1 MDRTAD
7 LDAALSFV
15 VERIAKQA
23 RLSGEALTSEQRF
36 LLDNLP
42 SGSASTRSL
51 VPVGHPEIVEL
62 VTRNIN
68 YERVCAVAKAAYR
81 ADRETNP
88 ESLDWEFAY
97 AVFTLN
103 GHPMWGVLN
112 LAGVKMYRRPL
123 WDQLFILIA
132 ALCPLIAVIFLATG
146 PQTVLRWAGILCPTV
161 AVMLLM
167 YFASQQIG
175 QRQLENHIE
184 RCRLASRNI
193 SWKSS

>member
-62 VTRNIN
+62 VPRNIN

-103 GHPMWGVLN
+103 CHPMWGVLN

-132 ALCPLIAVIFLATG
+132 AL
-146 PQTVLRWAGILCPTV
+146 
-161 AVMLLM
+161 
-167 YFASQQIG
+167 
-175 QRQLENHIE
+175 
-184 RCRLASRNI
+184 
-193 SWKSS
+193 